1 LGAVLAHILVPL
13 AVRSLAGGGVVS
25 AAWFALLG
33 AALWAAVP
41 ALAPLIVLAAVVR
54 AVIGRPWFVLTIV
67 PAVSLEWPRILEAV
81 ASSPLRYFADRGVPL
96 PVTSAGTSS
105 LGLWPQVP
113 AIPFLDSTISAIV
126 LWALVGCILAATVW
140 VVLAGNSQLGVLT
153 AIGSVAVLWA
163 TLLSGLTLSSVDGAG
178 VGVFLGPLV
187 DVVWLAGAIGFGRA
201 VTLLPSALRVI
212 SLPVLAAVSAL
223 SILSITTPLLG
234 ETLSGPSRARTVPA
248 YVEAESKSRDGAGTL
263 VIDVTDSGIVA
274 EVRRD
279 SGTTLS
285 DWTASVATRTALG
298 DRESEIATLAGNLIV
313 ESGFDAVAAASAL
326 NIDFVVLDDDP
337 SSPTVSAVSSHPGLA
352 QVGVTDLGVLWTVLD
367 TDGQPEPIPSRNT
380 LYTAIA
386 GLVGLVTVV
395 LAIPTTL
402 PRRRRIDDDLA
413 VSTGDDNG

>member
-1 LGAVLAHILVPL
+1 
-13 AVRSLAGGGVVS
+13 
-25 AAWFALLG
+25 LLD
-33 AALWAAVP
+33 
-41 ALAPLIVLAAVVR
+41 
-54 AVIGRPWFVLTIV
+54 
-67 PAVSLEWPRILEAV
+67 
-81 ASSPLRYFADRGVPL
+81 AS
-96 PVTSAGTSS
+96 
-105 LGLWPQVP
+105 
-113 AIPFLDSTISAIV
+113 ISAIV

-140 VVLAGNSQLGVLT
+140 VVVAGNSQLGVLT

-163 TLLSGLTLSSVDGAG
+163 TLLSGLTLSSVDGVG

-234 ETLSGPSRARTVPA
+234 EPIAGPSRARTVPA

-337 SSPTVSAVSSHPGLA
+337 ASPTVSAVSSHPGLA